1 MPWIKQ
7 RDISLLGG
15 HGVNDVQPSGV
26 VGTGEAA
33 GLPVHTL
40 TIAIMGVAL
49 VDNDRSVHAAPR
61 PYSHFVQRAGNVLR

>member
-7 RDISLLGG
+7 RNTSLLGG
-15 HGVNDVQPSGV
+15 LGVNDVQPSGV

-40 TIAIMGVAL
+40 TIAIMGAPL